1 MSVCA
6 HLLNKDVSQAIIDTF
21 SVPSLKDGRMGR
33 SRGFSSVSDEVF
45 NFSRS
50 PSGFV
55 PGTLMFPFYIN
66 DFSNCTKLFDF
77 HIFADDTNSF
87 IPIAV

>member
-33 SRGFSSVSDEVF
+33 SSVSVEVF

-55 PGTLMFPFYIN
+55 PGPLMFLFYIN

-77 HIFADDTNSF
+77 HIFADDTNLF
-87 IPIAV
+87 IAIAV